1 MLHGRGWRWE
11 PLSDGGLIG
20 RATGWAKRHH
30 GVASALQCGVEK
42 ILFCSE
48 MLYSYRIL
56 DVEEIF
62 TSQHTS
68 KGGKMSFRII
78 LEPLKGSR

>member
-1 MLHGRGWRWE
+1 VIFCETKVIQGKPFSLRLFISDVVQAHGWRRMLHGRGWRWE

-48 MLYSYRIL
+48 MLYS
-56 DVEEIF
+56 
-62 TSQHTS
+62 
-68 KGGKMSFRII
+68 
-78 LEPLKGSR
+78 